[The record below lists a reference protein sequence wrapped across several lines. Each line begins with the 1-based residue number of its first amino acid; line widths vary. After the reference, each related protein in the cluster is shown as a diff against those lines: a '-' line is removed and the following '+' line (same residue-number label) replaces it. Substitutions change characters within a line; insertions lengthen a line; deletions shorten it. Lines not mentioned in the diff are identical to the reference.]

1 MRMAKQRFHIA
12 LAEPSAILRE
22 GLSQILLRAGHPF
35 RISHLDDLSDLDRF
49 PATSFP
55 HLIIINPLLLVNR
68 EKQVRT
74 IKEAQPALLWAG
86 LHYQW
91 VDQKVLANCDLLI
104 DINDNAQDI
113 QEKLIRLLE
122 KTRAA
127 NALSEG
133 ETLTERERE
142 VLKALISG
150 ASNKEIAADL
160 HISLHTVISH
170 RKNITRK
177 TSVKSLSGLTLYAIT
192 HKIISLDKLPH
203 P

>member
-1 MRMAKQRFHIA
+1 MVKQRFHIA

-35 RISHLDDLSDLDRF
+35 RISHLDDISDLDRF
-49 PATSFP
+49 PALSFP

-68 EKQVRT
+68 EKQVRLL
-74 IKEAQPALLWAG
+74 KEAQPGLLWAG

-104 DINDNAQDI
+104 DINDNASDI
-113 QEKLIRLLE
+113 REKLWCRLV
-122 KTRAA
+122 KTKAPDEQG
-127 NALSEG
+127 EG
-133 ETLTERERE
+133 ESLTERERE
-142 VLKALISG
+142 VLKALVGG
-150 ASNKEIAADL
+150 ASNKEIATAL

-192 HKIISLDKLPH
+192 HKIISLDKLP
-203 P
+203 PS